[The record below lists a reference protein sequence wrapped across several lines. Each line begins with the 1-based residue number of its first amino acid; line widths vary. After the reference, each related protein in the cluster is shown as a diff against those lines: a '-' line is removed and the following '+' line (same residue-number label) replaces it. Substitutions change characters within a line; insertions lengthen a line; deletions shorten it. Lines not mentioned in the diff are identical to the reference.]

1 MSIPSI
7 RLLLLLAL
15 VVGAF
20 FTAARASPPPVQI
33 DTDVR
38 EQYYDVTGTN
48 ADEIFASISRQR
60 LGGEAGLSASGLTE
74 SELSFT
80 LSTTT
85 NADSCRLEG
94 VTLRAQV
101 TVTLPKHAHPR
112 ALDVGTLRQW
122 EAYEALVEFHEYRHV
137 EIEFQ
142 GVEELRKRLER
153 ESIRAPG
160 ASAAACNAYVE
171 RAIQEQ
177 SALTRKRHA
186 AFHAEESALVR
197 RAQADLLR
205 DMNWLD
211 TELGR
216 TKGEI
221 DRLEREL
228 TAREAERAN
237 HARVLTGLTE
247 RFGNALPP
255 AEYTRAEEL
264 AAAINL
270 LAEEMNEIANARNSL
285 VDEYNAGLDDRRK
298 LADRLAWTR

>member
-1 MSIPSI
+1 MSIRSI
-7 RLLLLLAL
+7 PLRLAL
-15 VVGAF
+15 ALAAVAF
-20 FTAARASPPPVQI
+20 LSEAGASPPRVQI

-38 EQYYDVTGTN
+38 EQYYDVIGTN

-85 NADSCRLEG
+85 NADSCRLES
-94 VTLRAQV
+94 VALRAEV
-101 TVTLPKHAHPR
+101 TVTLPEHAHVR
-112 ALDVGTLRQW
+112 ALDRETLQQW

-137 EIEFQ
+137 EIEFR
-142 GVEELRKRLER
+142 GVEELQKRLER

-177 SALTRKRHA
+177 TRITAKRHA

-197 RAQADLLR
+197 QAQAELLR
-205 DMNWLD
+205 EMHSRD
-211 TELGR
+211 TVLRR

-221 DRLEREL
+221 DRFEREL
-228 TAREAERAN
+228 AAREVERADY
-237 HARVLTGLTE
+237 ARMLNALTQ
-247 RFGNALPP
+247 RFGNTLPP
-255 AEYTRAEEL
+255 VEYARAEEL
-264 AAAINL
+264 ATEINR
-270 LAEEMNEIANARNSL
+270 LADEMNEVANARNLL
-285 VDEYNAGLDDRRK
+285 VDEYNAGLEDRQK
-298 LADRLAWTR
+298 LADRLSWTR